1 MESGKILII
10 IGGVLTLLGTYVF
23 AIYGAAGLYAGSGI
37 GFILNL
43 PDLFTNA
50 DAIAIATGWDVIFIY
65 VFAILFIVFLA
76 SGILQLLGI
85 KNRIVA
91 LVFSLFPLAVGAMIL
106 ILFYTE
112 ILGPTTGIFA
122 LYFIG
127 EHFADFF
134 PIIVNLGDVGLGT
147 YFLVAGGVVGL
158 ISVFLP
164 RD

>member
-1 MESGKILII
+1 MESGKIFII
-10 IGGVLTLLGTYVF
+10 LGGILTLLGTYVF
-23 AIYGAAGLYAGSGI
+23 AIYGVAGLYAGSGI
-37 GFILNL
+37 GFITNL
-43 PDLFTNA
+43 PDLFGNA
-50 DAIAIATGWDVIFIY
+50 DAIALATGWNVIFIY
-65 VFAILFIVFLA
+65 VFTILFLIFLA
-76 SGILQLLGI
+76 SGVLQFLGL

-91 LVFSLFPLAVGAMIL
+91 LLFSLFPLVVGAMIIL
-106 ILFYTE
+106 LFYTS

-127 EHFADFF
+127 EHYGNFF

-147 YFLVAGGVVGL
+147 YFLVAGGVLGL